1 LSAAPPEERA
11 KRGHK
16 KRSLLPPLLVAT
28 AVAGAVVL
36 LLLRL
41 RMEPPTVPV
50 YALAATDAGGQAL
63 RTGEKF
69 RLDLAP
75 AGEVTGAV
83 GARGF
88 LLRGD
93 EVRPWDPPFEVA
105 RDGSIHLDGPVEALF
120 AGVPAGEWDV
130 AVAVGRPETLPT
142 APRDIL
148 RARDGG
154 PAEAAWRLVREH
166 VVLGG

>member
-1 LSAAPPEERA
+1 M
-11 KRGHK
+11 
-16 KRSLLPPLLVAT
+16 LVAA
-28 AVAGAVVL
+28 AVAGAVAL

-41 RMEPPTVPV
+41 RLEPPTVPV
-50 YALAATDAGGQAL
+50 YALAATDAAALAL
-63 RTGEKF
+63 RPGEKF
-69 RLDLAP
+69 HLDLTP
-75 AGEVTGAV
+75 EGEVTGAV
-83 GARGF
+83 SARGF

-93 EVRPWDPPFEVA
+93 EVRPWDPPFDVE
-105 RDGSIHLDGPVEALF
+105 RDGSVHLDGPVEALF
-120 AGVPAGEWDV
+120 AGVPPGAWEV

-154 PAEAAWRLVREH
+154 PAEAAWRLVRER